1 MLNQALIIPKELI
14 LDHIKLYFLKKT
26 CGNCKH
32 LCTRVDWDG
41 FRYTGCSLARE
52 DFIITRNDRKKY
64 SCIEWKP
71 DKNTLDLLKFY
82 IK

>member
-32 LCTRVDWDG
+32 LCTRVDLDD
-41 FRYTGCSLARE
+41 FKYTGCSLACE

>member
-32 LCTRVDWDG
+32 LCIRVDWDG

-52 DFIITRNDRKKY
+52 DFIITKNDRKKY
-64 SCIEWKP
+64 SCIGW
-71 DKNTLDLLKFY
+71 DL
-82 IK
+82 IKIL